1 MQVLAAHATGAT
13 AVQAADEVADRL
25 RRQLRRVVDAD
36 VAQRDE
42 PAGIEVALA
51 ALPVARSALAR
62 GEAEAAR
69 GTRDGSARPYVDHPL
84 ATLEAITELL
94 DLWSWCFVD
103 DVAMRI
109 PEVQGP
115 TRIPPSPLGSG

>member
-1 MQVLAAHATGAT
+1 LQVLAAHATGAT

-51 ALPVARSALAR
+51 ALPVAGQHRPEAKLKPPEEPFGAVPTWTIRWRRWKRSPSSSTS
-62 GEAEAAR
+62 G
-69 GTRDGSARPYVDHPL
+69 
-84 ATLEAITELL
+84 
-94 DLWSWCFVD
+94 SWCFVD

-109 PEVQGP
+109 PELQGP
-115 TRIPPSPLGSG
+115 THPAAAVGTGLKT